1 MNTQRRGLILPGTL
15 AILLL
20 LVVGAAGCGWSG
32 PGGAAALD
40 EGEAAIAGLQP
51 AGLGA
56 GEKLR
61 VVATTNIVGDV
72 VGRVGGD
79 RIELMTLMG
88 IGVDPHSYVPAPSE
102 VAAVHDAH
110 LVFLN
115 GGGLE
120 KSLEKVLASAG
131 GSAPRVSIS
140 EGIRFRAA
148 EGEAHAEDGDEHGGG
163 EVDAHVWFSVPNVIL
178 WVENARQALSLRDP
192 GNADAYRA
200 NAEAYTRELEEL
212 DAWIQAQVETI
223 PEENR
228 KLVTNHA
235 SFGYLAERYGLEQV
249 GTVYP
254 FNPSA
259 EPSARAIA
267 ALQEIIQQY
276 GVPAIF
282 TESTVNAR
290 LAEQVA
296 ADTGVRL
303 VPLYTGSLGGP
314 GSGAATYVE
323 LMRYDVTAIVE
334 ALR

>member
-1 MNTQRRGLILPGTL
+1 MKTIRSGLMRPGTM
-15 AILLL
+15 AVLLL
-20 LVVGAAGCGWSG
+20 LLLGAIACGPPAPHEEAAAIADLG
-32 PGGAAALD
+32 PAALD
-40 EGEAAIAGLQP
+40 
-51 AGLGA
+51 A
-56 GEKLR
+56 GEKLQ

-88 IGVDPHSYVPAPSE
+88 IGVDPHGYVPAPSE
-102 VAAVHDAH
+102 VAAVHDAG

-120 KSLEKVLASAG
+120 GGLENVLESAG
-131 GSAPRVSIS
+131 GEAPRVEIS
-140 EGIRFRAA
+140 QGIQFRPA
-148 EGEAHAEDGDEHGGG
+148 EGEAHAGEDDHEH
-163 EVDAHVWFSVPNVIL
+163 EELDAHVWFSVPNVIH

-192 GNADAYRA
+192 GNADAYQA

-212 DAWIQAQVETI
+212 DAWIQAQVEAI
-223 PEENR
+223 PVENR

-267 ALQEIIQQY
+267 GLQEIIQSH

-282 TESTVNAR
+282 TESTVNAK

-296 ADTGVRL
+296 ADTGARL

-314 GSGAATYVE
+314 GSGAETYVE

>member
-1 MNTQRRGLILPGTL
+1 MKTIRSGLLWPGTL
-15 AILLL
+15 AVLLL
-20 LVVGAAGCGWSG
+20 LLL
-32 PGGAAALD
+32 GAAACGPSGPD
-40 EGEAAIAGLQP
+40 GAAAIAEPGP
-51 AGLGA
+51 AALGA
-56 GEKLR
+56 GEKLQ

-79 RIELMTLMG
+79 RIGLLTLMG

-102 VAAVHDAH
+102 VAAIHDAD

-120 KSLEKVLASAG
+120 DGLENVLESAG
-131 GSAPRVSIS
+131 GEAPRVEIS
-140 EGIRFRAA
+140 QGIQFRPA
-148 EGEAHAEDGDEHGGG
+148 EGEAHAGEDDDHG
-163 EVDAHVWFSVPNVIL
+163 EVDAHVWFSVPNVIQ

-212 DAWIQAQVETI
+212 DAWIQAQVESI
-223 PEENR
+223 PVENR

-235 SFGYLAERYGLEQV
+235 SFAYLADRYGLEQV

-267 ALQEIIQQY
+267 ALQEIIQRY

-282 TESTVNAR
+282 TESTVNVK

-303 VPLYTGSLGGP
+303 VSLYTGSLGGP
-314 GSGAATYVE
+314 GSGAETYVE